1 MDRNLIRFLWYWQ
14 FRSPSNCGVA
24 FTVHRSPFTVHR
36 SPFAVRRSPFTVH
49 RSPFAVHRLPFT
61 VHRSPFTVRRRRSL
75 FTVHRSPFAC
85 RRSVFPFP
93 LSPFPG
99 RGSPVGR
106 KALEVQA
113 SRLTS
118 SRAGRP
124 NGSLTTLAVY
134 GSALGGLLLEK
145 IEQPGARKQVS
156 NASRFT
162 SSFR

>member
-1 MDRNLIRFLWYWQ
+1 MTGDINGSEPHQVSLVLAISFPVKLR
-14 FRSPSNCGVA
+14 CGV
-24 FTVHRSPFTVHR
+24 H
-36 SPFAVRRSPFTVH
+36 RSPFTVH

-75 FTVHRSPFAC
+75 FTVHRSPFAG
-85 RRSVFPFP
+85 RR
-93 LSPFPG
+93 
-99 RGSPVGR
+99 SPVGR

-162 SSFR
+162 SSFRWTPERRTVNSER